1 MASAPRTKEQTLN
14 WLRTI
19 SGELCTTTLKRLED
33 TLPWYGDM
41 PPGRRSAVGLV
52 AQAGITSFI
61 SWFDDPKS
69 TPWIAA
75 DVFGAAPRELL
86 RSVSLQQ
93 TLQLIR
99 VTVEVVEERV
109 KDGSES
115 LREAILLY
123 SREIAFGAADVYA
136 RAAEARGLWD
146 ARLEALVVDSILSGE
161 YDDDLPSRIAALGWH
176 GHGEVCVL
184 VGTTPSM
191 LDVDQLRRSARHMAA
206 DVLIGVQGNRLV
218 LVIGRARPAAPGPVT
233 DTATPATGSVT
244 TAGNGTSPGSASA
257 NGSTGS
263 AAGSNNGSSYPIG
276 TEPTLS
282 FMDIAMQLEPIFGP
296 GHLVLGHEVPNLVD
310 ASKSAK
316 AALAGFAV
324 ARSWRNAPRPVQ
336 ADDLLPERALAGDPL
351 ARATLIHRIYRP
363 LQAHS
368 TELLTTLWCY
378 LDNGRSL
385 EATARELF
393 VHPNTV
399 RYRLKRVS
407 EVIGYDATGA
417 REALILQAAL
427 ILGSISD
434 HDGSTRRR

>member
-1 MASAPRTKEQTLN
+1 MAPAPKTKEQTLT

-19 SGELCTTTLKRLED
+19 SGELSTATLKRLED

-61 SWFDDPKS
+61 SWYDDPRS

-109 KDGSES
+109 KDGSET

-161 YDDDLPSRIAALGWH
+161 YDDELPSRIAALGWH

-184 VGTTPSM
+184 VGTTPKM
-191 LDVDQLRRSARHMAA
+191 LDVDQLRRAARHMTA

-218 LVIGRARPAAPGPVT
+218 LVIGRAHPANPET
-233 DTATPATGSVT
+233 DENTQSPAS
-244 TAGNGTSPGSASA
+244 
-257 NGSTGS
+257 
-263 AAGSNNGSSYPIG
+263 
-276 TEPTLS
+276 LS
-282 FMDIAMQLEPIFGP
+282 FMEIAMQLEPSFGP

-407 EVIGYDATGA
+407 DVIGYDATGA
-417 REALILQAAL
+417 REALILQSAL
-427 ILGSISD
+427 IIGSISD

>member
-1 MASAPRTKEQTLN
+1 VATKPRTKAETLA

-19 SGELCTTTLKRLED
+19 AGELATQTLQRLED

-41 PPGRRSAVGLV
+41 PPSRRSAVGLV
-52 AQAGITSFI
+52 AQAGISSFI
-61 SWFDDPKS
+61 SWFDDPRS

-99 VTVEVVEERV
+99 VTVEVVEDRV
-109 KDGSES
+109 KDGGEP

-123 SREIAFGAADVYA
+123 SREIAFAAADVYA

-161 YDDDLPSRIAALGWH
+161 YDDELPSRIAALGWH
-176 GHGEVCVL
+176 GHGEVAVL
-184 VGTTPSM
+184 VGTAPKQ
-191 LDVDQLRRSARHMAA
+191 LDVDHVRRAARHMHA

-218 LVIGRARPAAPGPVT
+218 LVIGRSEPL
-233 DTATPATGSVT
+233 GSEQDET
-244 TAGNGTSPGSASA
+244 IGTS
-257 NGSTGS
+257 
-263 AAGSNNGSSYPIG
+263 AAL
-276 TEPTLS
+276 T
-282 FMDIAMQLEPIFGP
+282 FMEIATQLEPHFGP

-324 ARSWRNAPRPVQ
+324 ARSWRHAPRPVH

-351 ARATLIHRIYRP
+351 ARATLVHRIYRP

-368 TELLTTLWCY
+368 TELLTTLWSY

-407 EVIGYDATGA
+407 DVIGWDATGA
-417 REALILQAAL
+417 REALILQSAL
-427 ILGSISD
+427 IIGSMSD
-434 HDGSTRRR
+434 HEHQPRRRPN

>member
-1 MASAPRTKEQTLN
+1 MTPKTKQQTLA

-19 SGELCTTTLKRLED
+19 SGELASATLKRLDD
-33 TLPWYGDM
+33 TLPWYGEM

-86 RSVSLQQ
+86 RSVSLTQ

-99 VTVEVVEERV
+99 ITVEVVEHRV
-109 KDGSES
+109 KDGDEA

-123 SREIAFGAADVYA
+123 SREIAFAAADVYA

-161 YDDDLPSRIAALGWH
+161 YDNELPSRIAALGWN
-176 GHGEVCVL
+176 GHGESCVL
-184 VGTTPSM
+184 VGTAPRM
-191 LDVDQLRRSARHMAA
+191 LDVDQLRRTARHLDA

-218 LVIGRARPAAPGPVT
+218 LVIGRAEPAPAEDDETAAPLPF
-233 DTATPATGSVT
+233 
-244 TAGNGTSPGSASA
+244 
-257 NGSTGS
+257 
-263 AAGSNNGSSYPIG
+263 
-276 TEPTLS
+276 L
-282 FMDIAMQLEPIFGP
+282 DIAGKLEPGFGP
-296 GHLVLGHEVPNLVD
+296 GHLVLGPEVASLVD
-310 ASKSAK
+310 ASRSAR

-324 ARSWRNAPRPVQ
+324 ARSWRNAPRPTL
-336 ADDLLPERALAGDPL
+336 ADDLLPERAFAGDPL
-351 ARATLIHRIYRP
+351 ARSTLINKIYKP
-363 LQAHS
+363 LQVHS
-368 TELLTTLWCY
+368 TDLLTTLWCY

-399 RYRLKRVS
+399 RYRLKRIS
-407 EVIGYDATGA
+407 EVIGWDATGA

-427 ILGSISD
+427 IVGSIAEPD
-434 HDGSTRRR
+434 ATRKR

>member
-1 MASAPRTKEQTLN
+1 VAERTREQTLA
-14 WLRTI
+14 WLRTL
-19 SGELCTTTLKRLED
+19 SGELSTATLKRLDD
-33 TLPWYGDM
+33 TLPWYRDM

-61 SWFDDPKS
+61 SWFEDPSS

-99 VTVEVVEERV
+99 VTVEVVENRV
-109 KDGSES
+109 KDADES

-123 SREIAFGAADVYA
+123 SREIAFAAADVYA

-146 ARLEALVVDSILSGE
+146 ARLEALVVDSILTGE
-161 YDDDLPSRIAALGWH
+161 YDSELPSRIAALGWN
-176 GHGEVCVL
+176 GHGAVSVL
-184 VGTTPSM
+184 VGTAPRI
-191 LDVDQLRRSARHMAA
+191 LDVDMLRRTARHHDA
-206 DVLIGVQGNRLV
+206 DVLIGVQGSRLV
-218 LVIGRARPAAPGPVT
+218 VVVGRVDPSDES
-233 DTATPATGSVT
+233 DTRVPLTFLELAV
-244 TAGNGTSPGSASA
+244 
-257 NGSTGS
+257 
-263 AAGSNNGSSYPIG
+263 
-276 TEPTLS
+276 
-282 FMDIAMQLEPIFGP
+282 QLEPGFGP
-296 GHLVLGHEVPNLVD
+296 GHLVLGHEVPSLVD
-310 ASKSAK
+310 AARSAK

-324 ARSWRNAPRPVQ
+324 AKAWRNAPRPTL

-351 ARATLIHRIYRP
+351 ARATLINRIYKP
-363 LQAHS
+363 LQNHS

-399 RYRLKRVS
+399 RYRLKRIS
-407 EVIGYDATGA
+407 EVIGWDATGA
-417 REALILQAAL
+417 REALILQSAL
-427 ILGSISD
+427 IIGSIAD
-434 HDGSTRRR
+434 HDGRKS

>member
-1 MASAPRTKEQTLN
+1 MAVTPKTKEQTLA

-19 SGELCTTTLKRLED
+19 SGELSTATLKRLDD

-61 SWFDDPKS
+61 SWFEDPKS

-99 VTVEVVEERV
+99 ITVEVVEARIGLGDDV
-109 KDGSES
+109 

-123 SREIAFGAADVYA
+123 SREIAFASADVYA

-161 YDDDLPSRIAALGWH
+161 YDTELPSRIAALGWN

-184 VGTTPSM
+184 VGTTPRV
-191 LDVDQLRRSARHMAA
+191 LDVDQLRRTARHLDA

-218 LVIGRARPAAPGPVT
+218 LVIGRSTPIADEVDT
-233 DTATPATGSVT
+233 DTRMPFIEI
-244 TAGNGTSPGSASA
+244 
-257 NGSTGS
+257 
-263 AAGSNNGSSYPIG
+263 AA
-276 TEPTLS
+276 
-282 FMDIAMQLEPIFGP
+282 QLEPGFGP
-296 GHLVLGHEVPNLVD
+296 GHLVLGHEVATLVE

-324 ARSWRNAPRPVQ
+324 ARAWRNAPRPTL
-336 ADDLLPERALAGDPL
+336 ADDLLPERAFAGDPL
-351 ARATLIHRIYRP
+351 ARSTLINRIYRP
-363 LQAHS
+363 LQQHS
-368 TELLTTLWCY
+368 TELLATLWCY

-399 RYRLKRVS
+399 RYRLKRIS
-407 EVIGYDATGA
+407 EVIGWDATGA
-417 REALILQAAL
+417 REALILQSAL
-427 ILGSISD
+427 IIGSIAEPD
-434 HDGSTRRR
+434 ANRKR

>member
-1 MASAPRTKEQTLN
+1 MLRVPERTRDQTLA
-14 WLRTI
+14 WLRTL
-19 SGELCTTTLKRLED
+19 SGELSTATLKRLDD
-33 TLPWYGDM
+33 TLPWYRDM

-61 SWFDDPKS
+61 SWFEDPTS

-99 VTVEVVEERV
+99 VTVEVVERRV
-109 KDGSES
+109 TDADES

-123 SREIAFGAADVYA
+123 SREIAFAAADVYA

-146 ARLEALVVDSILSGE
+146 ARLEALVVDSILTGE
-161 YDDDLPSRIAALGWH
+161 YDSELPSRIAALGWN
-176 GHGEVCVL
+176 GHGAVSVL
-184 VGTTPSM
+184 VGTAPRI
-191 LDVDQLRRSARHMAA
+191 LDVDMLRRTARHLDS
-206 DVLIGVQGNRLV
+206 DVLIGVQGSRLV
-218 LVIGRARPAAPGPVT
+218 IVVGRVDPPDETELHDPLPFLEIAA
-233 DTATPATGSVT
+233 
-244 TAGNGTSPGSASA
+244 
-257 NGSTGS
+257 
-263 AAGSNNGSSYPIG
+263 
-276 TEPTLS
+276 
-282 FMDIAMQLEPIFGP
+282 QLEPGFGP
-296 GHLVLGHEVPNLVD
+296 GHLVLGHEVPSLVD
-310 ASKSAK
+310 AARSAR

-324 ARSWRNAPRPVQ
+324 AKAWRNAPRPTL

-351 ARATLIHRIYRP
+351 ARTTLINRIYLP
-363 LQAHS
+363 LQNHS

-399 RYRLKRVS
+399 RYRLKRIS
-407 EVIGYDATGA
+407 EVIGWDATGA
-417 REALILQAAL
+417 REALILQSAL
-427 ILGSISD
+427 IIGSIAE
-434 HDGSTRRR
+434 HDGRK

>member
-1 MASAPRTKEQTLN
+1 MATKPRTKAETLA

-19 SGELCTTTLKRLED
+19 AGELSTQTLKRLED

-41 PPGRRSAVGLV
+41 PPSRRSAVGLV
-52 AQAGITSFI
+52 AQAGISSFI
-61 SWFDDPKS
+61 SWFDDPRS

-99 VTVEVVEERV
+99 VTVEVVEDRV
-109 KDGSES
+109 KDGGEP

-123 SREIAFGAADVYA
+123 SREIAFAAADVYA

-161 YDDDLPSRIAALGWH
+161 YDDELPSRIAALGWH
-176 GHGEVCVL
+176 GHGEVAVL
-184 VGTTPSM
+184 VGTAPKQ
-191 LDVDQLRRSARHMAA
+191 LDVDHVRRAARHMHA

-218 LVIGRARPAAPGPVT
+218 LVIGRSDPL
-233 DTATPATGSVT
+233 GSEPDET
-244 TAGNGTSPGSASA
+244 IGTSPAL
-257 NGSTGS
+257 T
-263 AAGSNNGSSYPIG
+263 
-276 TEPTLS
+276 
-282 FMDIAMQLEPIFGP
+282 FMEIATQLEPHFGP

-324 ARSWRNAPRPVQ
+324 ARSWRHAPRPVH

-351 ARATLIHRIYRP
+351 ARATLVHRIYRP

-368 TELLTTLWCY
+368 TELLTTLWSY

-407 EVIGYDATGA
+407 DVIGWDATGA
-417 REALILQAAL
+417 REALILQSAL
-427 ILGSISD
+427 IIGSMSD
-434 HDGSTRRR
+434 HEHQPRRRPN

>member
-1 MASAPRTKEQTLN
+1 MATKPRTKAETLA

-19 SGELCTTTLKRLED
+19 AGELSTQTLKRLED

-41 PPGRRSAVGLV
+41 PPSRRSAVGLV
-52 AQAGITSFI
+52 AQAGISSFI
-61 SWFDDPKS
+61 AWFEDPRS

-109 KDGSES
+109 RDGGES

-123 SREIAFGAADVYA
+123 SREIAFAAADVYA

-161 YDDDLPSRIAALGWH
+161 YDDELPSRIAALGWH
-176 GHGEVCVL
+176 GHGEVAVL
-184 VGTTPSM
+184 VGTAPKQ
-191 LDVDQLRRSARHMAA
+191 LDVVHVRRAARHMHA

-218 LVIGRARPAAPGPVT
+218 LVIGRSDPLGQEPEET
-233 DTATPATGSVT
+233 
-244 TAGNGTSPGSASA
+244 
-257 NGSTGS
+257 
-263 AAGSNNGSSYPIG
+263 IG
-276 TEPTLS
+276 TAPALT
-282 FMDIAMQLEPIFGP
+282 FMEIATQLEPHFGP

-324 ARSWRNAPRPVQ
+324 ARSWRHAPRPVH

-351 ARATLIHRIYRP
+351 ARATLVHRIYRP

-368 TELLTTLWCY
+368 TELLTTLWSY

-407 EVIGYDATGA
+407 DVIGWDATGA

-427 ILGSISD
+427 IIGSMSD
-434 HDGSTRRR
+434 HEHQPRRRPS

>member
-1 MASAPRTKEQTLN
+1 MAPARTKQQTLA
-14 WLRTI
+14 WLRKL
-19 SGELCTTTLKRLED
+19 SGELSTATLKRLED
-33 TLPWYGDM
+33 TLPWYRDM

-69 TPWIAA
+69 IPWIAA

-99 VTVEVVEERV
+99 VTVEVVEQRV
-109 KDGSES
+109 KDDDES

-123 SREIAFGAADVYA
+123 SREIAFAAADVYA

-146 ARLEALVVDSILSGE
+146 ARLEALVVDSILTGE
-161 YDDDLPSRIAALGWH
+161 YDSELPSRIAALGWN
-176 GHGEVCVL
+176 GHGEVSVL
-184 VGTTPSM
+184 VGTAPRM
-191 LDVDQLRRSARHMAA
+191 LDVDMLRRTARHLDA
-206 DVLIGVQGNRLV
+206 DVLIGVQGSRLV
-218 LVIGRARPAAPGPVT
+218 IVIGRVQPGEDDPVAEPRPFLEIAA
-233 DTATPATGSVT
+233 
-244 TAGNGTSPGSASA
+244 
-257 NGSTGS
+257 
-263 AAGSNNGSSYPIG
+263 
-276 TEPTLS
+276 E
-282 FMDIAMQLEPIFGP
+282 LEPGFGP
-296 GHLVLGHEVPNLVD
+296 GHLVLGHAVPSLLE
-310 ASKSAK
+310 AARSAK

-324 ARSWRNAPRPVQ
+324 ARAWRNAPRPAL
-336 ADDLLPERALAGDPL
+336 ADDLLPERAFAGDPL
-351 ARATLIHRIYRP
+351 ARSALINRIYRP
-363 LQAHS
+363 LQDHS

-399 RYRLKRVS
+399 RYRLKRIA

-417 REALILQAAL
+417 REALVLQAAL
-427 ILGSISD
+427 VVGAIAG
-434 HDGSTRRR
+434 TAKPER